1 MDRENLKHGKKHSG
15 YTNDFNFSILWKRLR
30 QGTEESSLVL
40 VMFLILKNDC
50 GYRGFHC
57 ISFTTLAR
65 KYFITEKKN
74 SDSRG
79 QKT

>member
-1 MDRENLKHGKKHSG
+1 M
-15 YTNDFNFSILWKRLR
+15 
-30 QGTEESSLVL
+30 L

>member
-1 MDRENLKHGKKHSG
+1 M
-15 YTNDFNFSILWKRLR
+15 
-30 QGTEESSLVL
+30 L

-57 ISFTTLAR
+57 ISFITLTL

-79 QKT
+79 QKIVRIKIDYIQGYL